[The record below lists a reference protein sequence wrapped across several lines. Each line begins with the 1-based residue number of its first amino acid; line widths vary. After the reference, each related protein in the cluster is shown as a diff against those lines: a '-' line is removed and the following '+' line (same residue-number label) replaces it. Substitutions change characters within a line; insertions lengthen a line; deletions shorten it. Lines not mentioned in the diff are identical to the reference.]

1 MLSASKRIERLQP
14 CVRSVSDQI
23 RYWKGENN
31 PPRRRSKPR
40 SFTLNKPEGKSEWW
54 IVDGEMHEIGENV
67 PPRERFVIPR
77 DNIPNRRRK
86 QLREQFMRRTRLV
99 IKEAEHEP
107 WCKRYMELYQE
118 LRENWERL
126 YWDEGYSKKLANDHA
141 NYESAEDDDLDFS
154 PYRGRQPPRVEM
166 KNQGWGSRPDDSWN
180 KVALVRDKFEHD
192 RERRMREKAFAP
204 MNGGNAYPPHH
215 TTPQNQPFDSRRYLS
230 EPDSDS
236 E

>member
-67 PPRERFVIPR
+67 PPRERFVILEIIYR
-77 DNIPNRRRK
+77 IGVGSSLGSSSCAGLVSLLRK
-86 QLREQFMRRTRLV
+86 RNMSHGA
-99 IKEAEHEP
+99 K
-107 WCKRYMELYQE
+107 
-118 LRENWERL
+118 
-126 YWDEGYSKKLANDHA
+126 
-141 NYESAEDDDLDFS
+141 AEDDDLDFS

-204 MNGGNAYPPHH
+204 MNGGDAYPPHH